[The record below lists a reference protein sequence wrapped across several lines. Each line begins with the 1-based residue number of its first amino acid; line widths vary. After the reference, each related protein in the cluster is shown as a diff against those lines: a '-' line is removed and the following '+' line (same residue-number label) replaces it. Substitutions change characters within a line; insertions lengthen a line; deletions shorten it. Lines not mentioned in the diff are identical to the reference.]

1 MEIEVRLE
9 VTFER
14 RLIGKGHEG
23 DFWGVENI
31 QNLNLNGD
39 YMGAYIGKNLSSC
52 TLHNLIL
59 D

>member
-1 MEIEVRLE
+1 MVIEVRLE

-14 RLIGKGHEG
+14 RLIGKAHEG
-23 DFWGVENI
+23 DFWGVGNV

-39 YMGAYIGKNLSSC
+39 HMGAYISKNLSSC

-59 D
+59 E